1 MTWQGK
7 KIQYRLHVLF
17 APPPTTPH
25 PQKVSLFFSD
35 QYKFQVISTAYS
47 EERKKTK
54 RDRIVK
60 YKSRRAHTHTHCFPF
75 LINNE
80 EKKLKRIKAESY
92 VTGLRAFFFGVHHR
106 VRMERP
112 RCFGAFLCVK
122 AKNQP
127 FTSGHHRPLG
137 STRQEQNRTERRTNQ
152 CTNQLF
158 VSNCIACQSLATSMP
173 SR

>member
-17 APPPTTPH
+17 AAPHPPTH
-25 PQKVSLFFSD
+25 KRLAFSSVTTD

-60 YKSRRAHTHTHCFPF
+60 YKSRHTHTHCFPF

-92 VTGLRAFFFGVHHR
+92 VTGLRAFFWGASQSEDGATKVFWCLSLREGQEPTLH
-106 VRMERP
+106 VRSP
-112 RCFGAFLCVK
+112 
-122 AKNQP
+122 
-127 FTSGHHRPLG
+127 
-137 STRQEQNRTERRTNQ
+137 
-152 CTNQLF
+152 
-158 VSNCIACQSLATSMP
+158 P
-173 SR
+173 SVGIY